1 MLRYVLINNLNQLD
15 TLLCKS
21 SEYPISKELFVY
33 TVHWKQWLIIHTAK
47 NIKSSIHSLSV
58 QPTLC
63 FKGTVAPR
71 RWTLRVIL
79 QRTDYQG
86 ATQTL
91 SHSHTHLSLNITP
104 VGCCPVYR
112 CLSLIKEHFCAS
124 LISHNEFTHG
134 TESSFFFPQSL
145 TATKQGSRSSVW
157 PSFPS
162 LGLILWSVL
171 RLRPDT
177 QSSWVFVSHC
187 GLGSCVWMCKRSSNG
202 FRISS
207 LKPLSDSTEGRTKT
221 THTYTFSFSYH
232 SHLLFPIASNTENIW
247 YNYHLA
253 N

>member
-1 MLRYVLINNLNQLD
+1 MPRWFLIMSSPVELNRPSFSLNRSQPQN
-15 TLLCKS
+15 K
-21 SEYPISKELFVY
+21 
-33 TVHWKQWLIIHTAK
+33 VHAHL
-47 NIKSSIHSLSV
+47 SGPRFLLSV
-58 QPTLC
+58 WD
-63 FKGTVAPR
+63 V
-71 RWTLRVIL
+71 
-79 QRTDYQG
+79 
-86 ATQTL
+86 
-91 SHSHTHLSLNITP
+91 
-104 VGCCPVYR
+104 
-112 CLSLIKEHFCAS
+112 
-124 LISHNEFTHG
+124 
-134 TESSFFFPQSL
+134 
-145 TATKQGSRSSVW
+145 
-157 PSFPS
+157 
-162 LGLILWSVL
+162 GLILWSVL

>member
-1 MLRYVLINNLNQLD
+1 MN
-15 TLLCKS
+15 T
-21 SEYPISKELFVY
+21 PKELFVY

-47 NIKSSIHSLSV
+47 NIKSSIHSSSV
-58 QPTLC
+58 QPS
-63 FKGTVAPR
+63 GTVAPR
-71 RWTLRVIL
+71 RWTLRDVL

-124 LISHNEFTHG
+124 LISHNEFTRG

-162 LGLILWSVL
+162 LGL
-171 RLRPDT
+171 R
-177 QSSWVFVSHC
+177 C
-187 GLGSCVWMCKRSSNG
+187 GTDSLIRSSSEAG
-202 FRISS
+202 HSIFLSVCVS
-207 LKPLSDSTEGRTKT
+207 LWIGLMCLDV
-221 THTYTFSFSYH
+221 
-232 SHLLFPIASNTENIW
+232 
-247 YNYHLA
+247 
-253 N
+253 